1 MDHFIPNIDHFKD
14 KNTNSVNQEKLENL
28 HINGFIFISPC

>member
-14 KNTNSVNQEKLENL
+14 KNTNSVNQEIRKSS
-28 HINGFIFISPC
+28 HKWFHFY